1 MTARARM
8 DHSSGPSPITLA
20 DARPVSFR
28 SARCYEK
35 RWKGLAPRWEDRE
48 AVSCWEGQVRSRG
61 GCDRTYDGTLHQLTQ
76 LYHYVIA
83 GACSAS
89 ILQRQS
95 ARG

>member
-8 DHSSGPSPITLA
+8 DHSSRPSPITLA
-20 DARPVSFR
+20 DARPVNFR
-28 SARCYEK
+28 AGGAMKTLERV
-35 RWKGLAPRWEDRE
+35 APRWEDRE
-48 AVSCWEGQVRSRG
+48 TVSSWEGQVRPRG
-61 GCDRTYDGTLHQLTQ
+61 GCDRTYDDTLRQLTQ